1 MAKGKLNKTQLEE
14 ERIRLTDEIKKLKN
28 IIKASDTATFEIM
41 INDIKEEM
49 LSNVKEE
56 DWKTLK
62 TNKSKVEA
70 FRDIVKILQN
80 QDELLQQK
88 QEQLEDVIYEIE
100 HYQPTL
106 FEEQEENNPEN
117 PKATFT
123 GIFINE
129 EELRV
134 GDIFCNETDENNIQY
149 YLIKHSSEMQDKF
162 SLLTNYADEELL
174 LQYPYSQ
181 HLISEANY
189 IGNFYLEDECTE
201 ETIAAMNSIAEF
213 NKLNSNV

>member
-49 LSNVKEE
+49 LSNVKAE

-162 SLLTNYADEELL
+162 AILTNYADEELL

-189 IGNFYLEDECTE
+189 IGNFYLEDECTD

-213 NKLNSNV
+213 NKLNSN

>member
-14 ERIRLTDEIKKLKN
+14 ERIRLTDEIEKLKN

-41 INDIKEEM
+41 IDDIKEEM
-49 LSNVKEE
+49 LSNVKAE

-162 SLLTNYADEELL
+162 AILTNYADEELL

-189 IGNFYLEDECTE
+189 IGNFYLEDECTD

-213 NKLNSNV
+213 NKLNSN

>member
-14 ERIRLTDEIKKLKN
+14 ERIRLTDEIKKLNN

-162 SLLTNYADEELL
+162 AILTNYADEELL

-189 IGNFYLEDECTE
+189 IGNFYLEDECTD

-213 NKLNSNV
+213 NKLNSN

>member
-162 SLLTNYADEELL
+162 AILTNYADEELL

-189 IGNFYLEDECTE
+189 IGNFYLEDECTD

-213 NKLNSNV
+213 NKLNSN

>member
-1 MAKGKLNKTQLEE
+1 MVKGKLTRPQLEE
-14 ERIRLTDEIKKLKN
+14 EKIRLTEEIEKLNK

-41 INDIKEEM
+41 IDDIKEEM

-80 QDELLQQK
+80 QDELLEQK
-88 QEQLEDVIYEIE
+88 QDQLNDVIWEIE
-100 HYQPTL
+100 HYQPSL
-106 FEEQEENNPEN
+106 FEQEEHPEN
-117 PKATFT
+117 SKATFT

-129 EELRV
+129 EELRL
-134 GDIFCNETDENNIQY
+134 GDIFCNDTDDENIQY
-149 YLIKHSSEMQDKF
+149 YLIKNSSAMQDKF
-162 SLLTNYADEELL
+162 AILTNYTDEELL

-181 HLISEANY
+181 HLIQEANY
-189 IGNFYLEDECTE
+189 IGNFYIEDECTD

-213 NKLNSNV
+213 NRLNSN

>member
-88 QEQLEDVIYEIE
+88 QDQLEDIIYEIE

-106 FEEQEENNPEN
+106 FEDQEESNPEN

-134 GDIFCNETDENNIQY
+134 GDIFCNETDEMNIQY

-162 SLLTNYADEELL
+162 AILTNYADEELL

-189 IGNFYLEDECTE
+189 IGNFYLEDECTD

-213 NKLNSNV
+213 NKLNSN

>member
-1 MAKGKLNKTQLEE
+1 
-14 ERIRLTDEIKKLKN
+14 
-28 IIKASDTATFEIM
+28 
-41 INDIKEEM
+41 M

-162 SLLTNYADEELL
+162 AILTNYADEELL

-189 IGNFYLEDECTE
+189 IGNFYLEDECTD

-213 NKLNSNV
+213 NKLNSN